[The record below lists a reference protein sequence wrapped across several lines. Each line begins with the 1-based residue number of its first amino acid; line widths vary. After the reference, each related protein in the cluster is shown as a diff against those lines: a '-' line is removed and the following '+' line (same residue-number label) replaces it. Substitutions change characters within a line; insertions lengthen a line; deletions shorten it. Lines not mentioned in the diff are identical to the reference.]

1 MIRMRLPL
9 ITAITLLWLCPSAQE
24 PTADYPPVLQNSFF
38 GVSAGSINYNFSP
51 IQLEP
56 GNTVEAIKVPHT
68 AVRITLYGKQL
79 AKHLAAQVTYMR
91 PVSWVQYKNING
103 QTNTRNVWMN
113 VAGLTVTGRLP
124 LTQKFSLSAEAG
136 LGIITR
142 KGFSIDNKPVIND
155 ANYAALLAGAAVQYK
170 LNKKWDLHINMVLS
184 PENKKVKQPQTLFLG
199 AGFHYHLRASSI
211 RMSKSVFNSPYEYP
225 KQFLV
230 AGITTNAL
238 GYEVN
243 NAVSKGPVPVF
254 WGGEVHIKQGFS
266 ISYQRNIFHTRKVFA
281 IDWGAGFGH
290 WISRDNKESFFTLS
304 VFPVLRFTAVRT
316 KPADLFFEYAVA
328 GPTYI
333 SRPVIDN
340 KETGRKFTFY
350 DFMGMGVFT
359 GKKRNVGINIRI
371 AHFSNGN
378 LFPRNDGIKIPLTF
392 SLQKIIK

>member
-1 MIRMRLPL
+1 MRVAHHLWFIASLAIATHLP
-9 ITAITLLWLCPSAQE
+9 AQE
-24 PTADYPPVLQNSFF
+24 KTADYPPVLRNSFF
-38 GVSAGSINYNFSP
+38 GVSVGSINYNFSAA
-51 IQLEP
+51 QLEN
-56 GNTVEAIKVPHT
+56 GNTVEAVRIPHT

-79 AKHLAAQVTYMR
+79 TKHLAAQVTYMR

-103 QTNTRNVWMN
+103 QSNTRNVWMN

-124 LTQKFSLSAEAG
+124 FTQKFSLTGEGG

-142 KGFSIDNKPVIND
+142 KGFSIDNTPVITD
-155 ANYAALLAGAAVQYK
+155 ANYATLLAGATLQYH
-170 LNKKWDLHINMVLS
+170 LNKKWDLRISMALS
-184 PENKKVKQPQTLFLG
+184 PENKKVKQPQTLFAG

-211 RMSKSVFNSPYEYP
+211 RLSKSTLNSPYEYP
-225 KQFLV
+225 RQFLA
-230 AGITTNAL
+230 AGFTTNAL
-238 GYEVN
+238 GYGVN
-243 NAVSKGPVPVF
+243 DAVSKGPIPIF

-266 ISYQRNIFHTRKVFA
+266 INYQRNIFHTRKVFA
-281 IDWGAGFGH
+281 IDWGAGVGF
-290 WISRDNKESFFTLS
+290 WTSRDKSEKFYTISLY
-304 VFPVLRFTAVRT
+304 PVLRFIAVRT
-316 KPADLFFEYAVA
+316 KPADIFFEYAVA

-350 DFMGMGVFT
+350 DFMGMGVFA
-359 GKKRNVGINIRI
+359 GKNKNIGFNIRI